1 MFNKIRGY
9 FRYRETIENN
19 LEVLQSRFGL
29 KYDRLYGRLYTV
41 IGIPIDQQK
50 VLNTYGY
57 QYLDNEVKKY
67 ISTIERYFYDI
78 NLFETIAIS
87 KIERL
92 DDVNVLI
99 VMRYRFIRHQR
110 WFYFL
115 TGFGMSLILGVLIF
129 LISHFIF

>member
-9 FRYRETIENN
+9 FKYRETIKNN
-19 LEVLQSRFGL
+19 IDVLQRRFGL
-29 KYDRLYGRLYTV
+29 KYDKLYGRLYTV
-41 IGIPIDQQK
+41 ISIPPDQQK

-92 DDVNVLI
+92 DDVNVLL
-99 VMRYRFIRHQR
+99 VMRYRFIGHQR
-110 WFYFL
+110 FL
-115 TGFGMSLILGVLIF
+115 YTATALSIVGLITLGLILLI
-129 LISHFIF
+129 